1 MKRIIAITLSI
12 QILLGS
18 LFPRI
23 DATELA
29 KIGELIQHYQ
39 EHKATEN
46 HNLSFIDFLIM
57 HYSTTS
63 NHTKTA
69 KHSHQNLPN
78 FNAHNSVLAYCEPAF
93 KANIPS
99 SEAHFKPFFEP
110 NFAWQNFYH
119 FSISR
124 TLLNPPKFSVNG

>member
-1 MKRIIAITLSI
+1 MKKIIAITLSF

-23 DATELA
+23 DAVELA
-29 KIGELIQHYQ
+29 KIGELIEHYQ
-39 EHKATEN
+39 EHKAAEN
-46 HNLSFIDFLIM
+46 QDLSFVDFLIM
-57 HYSTTS
+57 HYSTAS

-78 FNAHNSVLAYCEPAF
+78 FNSHHAVITYCEPNL
-93 KANIPS
+93 KTIIPS
-99 SEAHFKPFFEP
+99 FEANFKPFSEP
-110 NFAWQNFYH
+110 NFSWQNFYH

-124 TLLNPPKFSVNG
+124 TLLNPPKFTVNG

>member
-1 MKRIIAITLSI
+1 MKKIIAITLSI

-23 DATELA
+23 DALEWV

-39 EHKATEN
+39 EHKAIEN
-46 HNLSFIDFLIM
+46 QNLSFMDFLIM
-57 HYSTTS
+57 HYSTAS

-69 KHSHQNLPN
+69 KHSHHNLPN
-78 FNAHNSVLAYCEPAF
+78 FNSHHSVTYCEPTF

-99 SEAHFKPFFEP
+99 FEANYKPFSEP
-110 NFAWQNFYH
+110 NFSWQNFYH

-124 TLLNPPKFSVNG
+124 ILLNPPKFSVKG